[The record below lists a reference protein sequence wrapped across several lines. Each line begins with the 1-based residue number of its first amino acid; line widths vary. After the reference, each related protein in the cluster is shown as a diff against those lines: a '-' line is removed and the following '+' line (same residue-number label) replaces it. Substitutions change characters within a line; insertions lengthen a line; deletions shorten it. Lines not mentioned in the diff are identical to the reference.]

1 MNTWTGVSYKGRLH
15 SSENKPT
22 IDTHNKDKSQKS
34 HNRHDE
40 QNPDAEK
47 NIMYEF
53 KKRQK

>member
-15 SSENKPT
+15 RSENKPT
-22 IDTHNKDKSQKS
+22 IDTYNKDKSQKS
-34 HNRHDE
+34 HNHHDE

-47 NIMYEF
+47 NTMYEF